1 MSRRKETAVGLFVLI
16 GLICVA
22 YLTVKLGR
30 MELFNGDG
38 YTVYARFASVT
49 GLRPGA
55 EVEIAGV
62 RVGRVTSIGLDKKQP
77 SAVVALRIDDGV
89 RLTDDVI
96 ASVKTSGLIGDKYI
110 SLEPG
115 GTGEVLR
122 SGDTII
128 DTESSVDIEKLISN
142 YVFGKV

>member
-1 MSRRKETAVGLFVLI
+1 MTSRKETVVGLFVLI
-16 GLICVA
+16 GLLCTA

-30 MELFNGDG
+30 MELFNTDG
-38 YTVYARFASVT
+38 YTLYARFASVT

-62 RVGRVTSIGLDKKQP
+62 RVGRVTAVTLDKNQP
-77 SAVVALRIDDGV
+77 LAVVTMLVNNDV

-96 ASVKTSGLIGDKYI
+96 ASVRTSGLIGDKYI

-115 GTGEVLR
+115 GVGDELH
-122 SGDTII
+122 SGDTIT
-128 DTESSVDIEKLISN
+128 DTESAVDIEKLISN